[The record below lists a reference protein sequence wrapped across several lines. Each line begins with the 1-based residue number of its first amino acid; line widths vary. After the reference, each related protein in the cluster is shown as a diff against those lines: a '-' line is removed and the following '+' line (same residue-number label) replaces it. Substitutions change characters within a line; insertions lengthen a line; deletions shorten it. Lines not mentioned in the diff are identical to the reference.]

1 MAPTI
6 RAVLK
11 IGGSLCSSKILEKL
25 CQKISTLAPIHQLLI
40 IPGGGP
46 FADVVRENY
55 LKFSLAE
62 EVAHW
67 MAILGMDQYGYL
79 LHGLTPGS
87 VPVRSFPEAQEALV
101 TGKLP
106 ILLPFQLLSFLD
118 PLEHSWRVTSDSL
131 ALYLATQVEAEM
143 LVLLKDVDG
152 TYTSDPKKERGA
164 KFLDRVKGEELS
176 SYACLDKYFATL
188 WQERVMQGKKMAC
201 WLISGHHPQRIEE
214 LLITG
219 STLGTRI
226 L

>member
-1 MAPTI
+1 MKLSV

-79 LHGLTPGS
+79 LHDLTPGS
-87 VPVRSFPEAQEALV
+87 VPVRSLREAAEALV
-101 TGKLP
+101 AGKLP
-106 ILLPFQLLSFLD
+106 ILLPFQLLSLLN

-143 LVLLKDVDG
+143 FVLLKDVDG
-152 TYTSDPKKERGA
+152 VYTSDPKKEKGA
-164 KFLDRVKGEELS
+164 KFLDRVEGEKLS
-176 SYACLDKYFATL
+176 SYACLDEYFATL
-188 WQERVMQGKKMAC
+188 WQERIKKGKKIAC
-201 WLISGHHPQRIEE
+201 WLISGLHPQRIEE
-214 LLITG
+214 LLLRG
-219 STLGTRI
+219 STLGTEI